1 MSPRCSPGLSRRTS
15 PPIRASRSRSTT
27 PQRRC
32 RRARPPRQHGPRA
45 TSSTAW
51 RPRTDRPRREADGR
65 PLSPYP
71 AALRAPHRRQNE
83 GPTGTVTRGGHE
95 PRRILDSGTF
105 RPERLLHQRR
115 TEIGWALRVVVVQS
129 AVPTCN
135 LNVAIEEA
143 QPAHDVVD
151 PQDQT
156 LSPRPWSRPR
166 RPPAL
171 CIRPELL
178 LSRSASTR
186 LSRSL
191 AEIGDIGA

>member
-1 MSPRCSPGLSRRTS
+1 MPARHDPDRRRHSGGADAQDHHARTG
-15 PPIRASRSRSTT
+15 
-27 PQRRC
+27 
-32 RRARPPRQHGPRA
+32 RARHPPRHGVQRL
-45 TSSTAW
+45 
-51 RPRTDRPRREADGR
+51 PRTDRPRREADGR

-129 AVPTCN
+129 AVPTCD
-135 LNVAIEEA
+135 LNVAIEGA

-171 CIRPELL
+171 CIRPALL